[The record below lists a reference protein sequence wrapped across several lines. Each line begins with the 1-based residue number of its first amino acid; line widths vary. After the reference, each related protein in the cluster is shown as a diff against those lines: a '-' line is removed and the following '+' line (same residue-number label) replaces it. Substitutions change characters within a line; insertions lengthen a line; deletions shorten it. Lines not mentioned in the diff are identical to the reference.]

1 MQWGKHRAGSHNDRR
16 TYAKVPPV
24 PYKFEKLKGEGW
36 VDRHLRRH
44 EQAMES
50 LGLLGRAAEIHGLVV
65 SLLPPVPGARHG
77 ESGERVRFDLAGDV
91 TGNVTGSLTG
101 AATGAGKPKPL
112 AIWHP
117 ITAELVRWSGNG
129 ERQRWH
135 VHTWQEALNLA
146 VRIKEGKAEM
156 GSDER

>member
-1 MQWGKHRAGSHNDRR
+1 MRWGKHRAGSHNDRR

-24 PYKFEKLKGEGW
+24 PYKFDKLKGEGW

-50 LGLLGRAAEIHGLVV
+50 LGLLGQAAEIHGLVV

-77 ESGERVRFDLAGDV
+77 ESGERVRFDLAGAA
-91 TGNVTGSLTG
+91 GG
-101 AATGAGKPKPL
+101 ARKCKPL

-117 ITAELVRWSGNG
+117 ITAELVRWSGDG
-129 ERQRWH
+129 ARQRWH

-146 VRIKEGKAEM
+146 VRIKEGKAET